1 MNSWSTRE
9 LQGSETVLF
18 NGRLSKSIECTI
30 QRMNP
35 NVNTGL
41 WVMMLCQCWFTDYS
55 TSTYC
60 SGGVCGLCGRLH
72 LFGVP
77 GVNGNSLLPTV
88 LLWT

>member
-41 WVMMLCQCWFTDYS
+41 WLIMMHQFWLIDWNERTTLVWDL
-55 TSTYC
+55 
-60 SGGVCGLCGRLH
+60 GGGGCVH
-72 LFGVP
+72 V
-77 GVNGNSLLPTV
+77 
-88 LLWT
+88 